1 MMVHVGESGTALHL
15 LLLDSVKTDMR
26 KGKIWLEKMKEVLN
40 DINTSLLTD
49 LDLFYLVNDS
59 LEPEQRIS
67 KSYFEFLKSP
77 NQEHKKSIS
86 QLEYL
91 SDEEKEEFLRVLNV
105 GRVKQKVELT
115 KRAFDDKKKNAYPYL
130 WGLERKN
137 SHLQLKQNLSINH
150 SPTINIQASN
160 GVDKDIIEQLLN
172 GNSTID
178 ISHLEIDQ
186 TTKIPTNNSIQED
199 SHLEEPPT
207 GDSGGQGS
215 GEND

>member
-1 MMVHVGESGTALHL
+1 
-15 LLLDSVKTDMR
+15 
-26 KGKIWLEKMKEVLN
+26 MKEVLS

-49 LDLFYLVNDS
+49 IDLFYLVNDS
-59 LEPEQRIS
+59 VEPEHRIS
-67 KSYFEFLKSP
+67 KSYWEFLKSP
-77 NQEHKKSIS
+77 NQEHEKSIS

-137 SHLQLKQNLSINH
+137 SHLQLKQNLSISH
-150 SPTINIQASN
+150 SPTINIQATN
-160 GVDKDIIEQLLN
+160 GIDQDIIQQLLN

-178 ISHLEIDQ
+178 IAHLEIDQ
-186 TTKIPTNNSIQED
+186 PTKIQADNRLSED
-199 SHLEEPPT
+199 SNLKAPLE
-207 GDSGGQGS
+207 DSPRGEGG
-215 GEND
+215 GEDH

>member
-1 MMVHVGESGTALHL
+1 
-15 LLLDSVKTDMR
+15 MR
-26 KGKIWLEKMKEVLN
+26 KGKIWLDKMKEVLQ

-49 LDLFYLVNDS
+49 LDLFYLVNDK
-59 LEPEQRIS
+59 LESEHRIS
-67 KSYFEFLKSP
+67 KSYWEFLKSP
-77 NQEHKKSIS
+77 NQEHSKSIS

-137 SHLQLKQNLSINH
+137 KHLQLKQNLSINH
-150 SPTINIQASN
+150 SPTINIEASN
-160 GVDKDIIEQLLN
+160 QLDKDIIQQLLD

-178 ISHLEIDQ
+178 LNPKDYQVIDQ
-186 TTKIPTNNSIQED
+186 KVPTNNGIQED
-199 SHLEEPPT
+199 SNLEEPPENYT
-207 GDSGGQGS
+207 GGQGS
-215 GEND
+215 GENN

>member
-1 MMVHVGESGTALHL
+1 
-15 LLLDSVKTDMR
+15 MR
-26 KGKIWLEKMKEVLN
+26 KGKIWLEKMKEVLS

-59 LEPEQRIS
+59 LEPNHRIS
-67 KSYFEFLKSP
+67 KSYWEFLKSP
-77 NQEHKKSIS
+77 NQEHEKSIS

-91 SDEEKEEFLRVLNV
+91 TEEEKEEFLRVLNV

-137 SHLQLKQNLSINH
+137 SHLQLKQNLSISH

-160 GVDKDIIEQLLN
+160 AIDKDIIEQLLN
-172 GNSTID
+172 GNTTID
-178 ISHLEIDQ
+178 LNPKDYEVIDQ
-186 TTKIPTNNSIQED
+186 QIPTYNGLSED

-207 GDSGGQGS
+207 DHTGGQGS
-215 GEND
+215 GQDN